1 MLNDVH
7 NTWHSRLK
15 ITWKVKYFA
24 YCVTQSIKNEV
35 VLHNGAKK
43 LDKAEKSC
51 DQITLKSGEPLLFYH
66 PKPLKLMEIFKVVLS
81 NDKWEK
87 TRLC

>member
-24 YCVTQSIKNEV
+24 YCVTQNKITSIKNEV
-35 VLHNGAKK
+35 VLLHNGAKKVK

-51 DQITLKSGEPLLFYH
+51 DQITLESGEPLLFY
-66 PKPLKLMEIFKVVLS
+66 PKPLKLMEIFKS
-81 NDKWEK
+81 
-87 TRLC
+87 RR